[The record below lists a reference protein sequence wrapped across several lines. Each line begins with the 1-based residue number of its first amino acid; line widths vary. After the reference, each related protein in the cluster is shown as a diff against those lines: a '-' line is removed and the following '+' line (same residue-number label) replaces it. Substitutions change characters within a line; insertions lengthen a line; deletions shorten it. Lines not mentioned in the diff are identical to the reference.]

1 VYFLVS
7 SCSLDRAQDRFCSEF
22 SAFSFGGA
30 QSVPLSYDNNFK
42 FSEATM
48 TLTAGRDWTAQGV
61 TQLSLWFRGK
71 SANAA
76 ERMYVVLNGTAVVYH
91 DNPNAAQID
100 RWTQWVI
107 SLQKFADLGVNLA
120 NVTSITIGFGTPGNT
135 TTPGGSGRMYFDDI
149 RLYRPGDAP

>member
-1 VYFLVS
+1 
-7 SCSLDRAQDRFCSEF
+7 
-22 SAFSFGGA
+22 
-30 QSVPLSYDNNFK
+30 
-42 FSEATM
+42 M

-135 TTPGGSGRMYFDDI
+135 TTPGGSGQMYFDDI